1 MLALAPEAVRLENA
15 RPGFAG
21 AAAAAFTSGL
31 RAKSPTGIVGD
42 PIGASA
48 DEGRVLL
55 DALATDL
62 IATVS
67 RWERSR

>member
-1 MLALAPEAVRLENA
+1 M
-15 RPGFAG
+15 
-21 AAAAAFTSGL
+21 
-31 RAKSPTGIVGD
+31 SPTGIVGD

-48 DEGRVLL
+48 DEGRLLL

-67 RWERSR
+67 RWARST